1 MTAWKGI
8 SDMSLLEEVFKQI
21 DGSREEIIN
30 LQADLTSKVALG
42 PENGGSGEHEKSNY
56 LKKKLDAL
64 KPDSIEEIRS
74 PDERA
79 EEGYRPNLV
88 ARWEGQQNGP
98 GVWVLSHMDI
108 VPPGDPALWESD
120 PYVIKVDGDRIIGR
134 GVLDNQAGIVS
145 SYLALEAVQKTGQG
159 LGRSVGLVFVAD
171 EETGSKYGLEYLLQ
185 EHGAIFHPDDLIIVP
200 DGGNESG
207 TMVEVAEKSMLWL
220 KFTVIGKQCHASTPS
235 QGRNSLYGA
244 ARLIL
249 ALESLKGGFAGF
261 DKLFSPPTSTFE
273 PTKMEA
279 NVPNINTIPGRDVFY
294 VDCRILPQ
302 YRLEDIIGFA
312 KEKADEV
319 GSELD
324 LSITVEPVYRQ
335 DAINPTSE
343 DAPVVKALIA
353 AIKGVTGLDATPMGI
368 GGGTV
373 AAFFRKAGLPAAVW
387 MTMPDSA
394 HQPNEYCLISNIMND
409 AKVFASLY
417 LNAYET

>member
-1 MTAWKGI
+1 
-8 SDMSLLEEVFKQI
+8 
-21 DGSREEIIN
+21 
-30 LQADLTSKVALG
+30 
-42 PENGGSGEHEKSNY
+42 
-56 LKKKLDAL
+56 
-64 KPDSIEEIRS
+64 
-74 PDERA
+74 
-79 EEGYRPNLV
+79 
-88 ARWEGQQNGP
+88 
-98 GVWVLSHMDI
+98 
-108 VPPGDPALWESD
+108 
-120 PYVIKVDGDRIIGR
+120 
-134 GVLDNQAGIVS
+134 VS
-145 SYLALEAVQKTGQG
+145 SYLALEALQKTGQE

-171 EETGSKYGLEYLLQ
+171 EETGSRYGLEYLLQ
-185 EHGAIFHPDDLIIVP
+185 KHGTIFHPEDLIIVP

-235 QGRNSLYGA
+235 RGKNSLYGM
-244 ARLIL
+244 ARLIV
-249 ALESLKGGFAGF
+249 ALESLKKGFDRC

-302 YRLEDIIGFA
+302 YKVDDIIGFA
-312 KEKADEV
+312 KEKTDDVA
-319 GSELD
+319 GELD

-335 DAINPTSE
+335 DAINPTAE
-343 DAPVVKALIA
+343 DAPVVKALINS
-353 AIKGVTGLDATPMGI
+353 IKGVTGLDATPMGI

-417 LNAYET
+417 MNAYGA

>member
-1 MTAWKGI
+1 MPEF
-8 SDMSLLEEVFKQI
+8 EEVFKRI
-21 DGSREEIIN
+21 DGSRDEIIK

-42 PENGGSGEHEKSNY
+42 PENGGTGEHEKSNY
-56 LKKKLDAL
+56 LKKKLEDL

-74 PDERA
+74 PDDRA
-79 EEGYRPNLV
+79 HEGYRPNLV
-88 ARWEGQQNGP
+88 AWWEGKKPGP
-98 GVWVLSHMDI
+98 RVWVLSHMDI
-108 VPPGDPALWESD
+108 VPPGDRELWQSD
-120 PYVIKVDGDRIIGR
+120 PYIIKVDGDRIVGR

-145 SYLALEAVQKTGQG
+145 SYLAFEAVQKTGQG

-185 EHGAIFHPDDLIIVP
+185 EHEVIFHPEDLIIVP
-200 DGGNESG
+200 DGGNASG

-220 KFTVIGKQCHASTPS
+220 KFTVIGKQCHASTPRR
-235 QGRNSLYGA
+235 GRNSLYGA
-244 ARLIL
+244 AKLIL
-249 ALESLKGGFAGF
+249 ALESLKEGFGRF

-279 NVPNINTIPGRDVFY
+279 NVPNINTIPGRNVFY
-294 VDCRILPQ
+294 LDCRILPQ
-302 YRLEDIIGFA
+302 YQVEDIFEFA

-319 GSELD
+319 AGELD
-324 LSITVEPVYRQ
+324 LSITVKSVYRQ
-335 DAINPTSE
+335 DAMNPTSE
-343 DAPVVKALIA
+343 DAPVVKALIT

-373 AAFFRKAGLPAAVW
+373 AAFFRRVGLPAAVW

-394 HQPNEYCLISNIMND
+394 HQPNEYCRISDIMND

-417 LNAYET
+417 LNANET

>member
-1 MTAWKGI
+1 MNLCKRR
-8 SDMSLLEEVFKQI
+8 SDMSALEAVFKQI
-21 DGSREEIIN
+21 DESRDEIIAF
-30 LQADLTSKVALG
+30 QADLTSKIALG
-42 PENGGSGEHEKSNY
+42 PENGGSGEHHKSNY
-56 LKKKLDAL
+56 LKEILGAL
-64 KPDSIEEIRS
+64 KPHSLEEIRS
-74 PDERA
+74 PDGRA

-88 ARWEGQQNGP
+88 ARWEGKKTRP
-98 GVWVLSHMDI
+98 GIWVLSHMDI
-108 VPPGDPALWESD
+108 VPPGDPVLWESD
-120 PYVIKVDGDRIIGR
+120 PYRIKVDGDRIIGR

-145 SYLALEAVQKTGQG
+145 SYLALEALQKTGQE

-171 EETGSKYGLEYLLQ
+171 EETGSRYGLEYLLQ
-185 EHGAIFHPDDLIIVP
+185 KHGTIFHPEDLIIVP

-235 QGRNSLYGA
+235 RGKNSLYGM
-244 ARLIL
+244 ARLIV
-249 ALESLKGGFAGF
+249 ALESLKKGFDRF

-302 YRLEDIIGFA
+302 YKVDDIIGFA
-312 KEKADEV
+312 KEKTDDVA
-319 GSELD
+319 GELD

-335 DAINPTSE
+335 DAINPTAE
-343 DAPVVKALIA
+343 DAPVVKALIT

-417 LNAYET
+417 MNAYGA

>member
-1 MTAWKGI
+1 
-8 SDMSLLEEVFKQI
+8 MSALEEVFKKI
-21 DGSREEIIN
+21 DGSRGEIIN

-42 PENGGSGEHEKSNY
+42 PENGGTGEHEKSNY
-56 LKKKLDAL
+56 LKKRLEAL
-64 KPDSIEEIRS
+64 QPDSIEEIRC

-88 ARWEGQQNGP
+88 ARWGGKQNGP
-98 GVWVLSHMDI
+98 GIWVLSHMDI

-120 PYVIKVDGDRIIGR
+120 PYVIKVDGDKIIGR

-145 SYLALEAVQKTGQG
+145 SYLAVKACQGIVQR

-185 EHGAIFHPDDLIIVP
+185 EHGAIFDPNDLIIVP

-235 QGRNSLYGA
+235 HGKNSLYGT

-249 ALESLKGGFAGF
+249 ALESLKKDFSSF

-273 PTKMEA
+273 PTKVEA

-294 VDCRILPQ
+294 LDCRILPQ
-302 YRLEDIIGFA
+302 YQVEDVIGFA
-312 KEKADEV
+312 KEKANAV
-319 GSELD
+319 AGELD
-324 LSITVEPVYRQ
+324 LSISVEPVHRQ

-353 AIKGVTGLDATPMGI
+353 AIKEVTGLDATPMGI

-373 AAFFRKAGLPAAVW
+373 AAFFRKVGLPAAVW
-387 MTMPDSA
+387 MTMPDTA

-417 LNAYET
+417 LNAYGT